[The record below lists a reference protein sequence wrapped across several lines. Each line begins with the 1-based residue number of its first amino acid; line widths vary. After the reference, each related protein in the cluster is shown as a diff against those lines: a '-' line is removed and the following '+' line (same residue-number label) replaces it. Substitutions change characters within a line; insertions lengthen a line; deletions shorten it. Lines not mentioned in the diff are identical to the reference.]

1 VPGALFAILIA
12 LCVSGSARELQQAP
26 SPAPTTLPVADL
38 LFILSVDQVSTNSA
52 LVTPVDHRI
61 LNRLDLYSLSGNDD
75 CYQCSMVV
83 ILVYIKAL
91 FILFSGQ
98 SKR

>member
-1 VPGALFAILIA
+1 MDGMAHDEILTCHLPRSHSAGLNVNSMVPGALFAILIA

-38 LFILSVDQVSTNSA
+38 LFILSADQVSTDSA

-61 LNRLDLYSLSGNDD
+61 FKLT
-75 CYQCSMVV
+75 
-83 ILVYIKAL
+83 
-91 FILFSGQ
+91 
-98 SKR
+98 